1 MVKADNKR
9 LVSGAAVLTVGSV
22 IAKLLG
28 AFYRIPLTNILGAEG
43 MGMYQ
48 LIFPV
53 YALFMTLSTAGIPT
67 ALSRIVAEKRAM
79 GESVKHYLFSAITL
93 LLALS
98 MVFAIIT
105 ISLARTLARW
115 QGNESVYQGFIII
128 APSILFVGVI
138 AGFRGWFQGEMYM
151 LPTAISNIIE
161 QVVKLSLGIGLA
173 VAFSPR
179 GAIWA
184 VNGALIGVTVSELV
198 TMIYMFATYLYRSKG
213 EKSVKLSID
222 KGEAKGMLRV
232 IFSISI
238 VAILMPLSSFFDS
251 MIIVNM
257 LKLRGVASSVAT
269 AEYGLLSGPINSLI
283 NMPIVVIMS
292 LAIAIVPSVSR
303 SRVYRDIDGVML
315 KSRLSVKFAYLIGIP
330 FAIFFTIFA
339 DKILSVIYPRLSEG
353 EHIIGSTLL
362 QICSFNVIFISS
374 MQIYISLLQAL
385 DKTKMAVLSLV
396 FAIVVKIV
404 LSVIL
409 TRFIGIYGSAIASL
423 AMSVVAFMLV
433 NICYFKI
440 CGLHLAKN
448 VSKNLLSG
456 VIMGISSFGALYIA
470 NDIASLI
477 VGFVI
482 SLIVYVALV
491 FMMNIITKEDIAF
504 LPFKRVLIG
513 VRRLVRFWER

>member
-1 MVKADNKR
+1 
-9 LVSGAAVLTVGSV
+9 
-22 IAKLLG
+22 
-28 AFYRIPLTNILGAEG
+28 
-43 MGMYQ
+43 MYQ

-67 ALSRIVAEKRAM
+67 ALSRIVAEKRSM
-79 GESVKHYLFSAITL
+79 GESVKHYLFSAIML

-98 MVFAIIT
+98 MLFTIIT
-105 ISLARTLARW
+105 ISLARTLARI

-151 LPTAISNIIE
+151 FPTAISNIIE

-173 VAFSPR
+173 VAFSSR
-179 GAIWA
+179 GVIWA
-184 VNGALIGVTVSELV
+184 VSGALIGVTVSEFI
-198 TMIYMFATYLYRSKG
+198 TMIYMIITYLVRSKG
-213 EKSVKLSID
+213 EKRVKLSMD
-222 KGEAKGMLRV
+222 KSEIRGMLRV

-257 LKLRGVASSVAT
+257 LKLKGVESSVAT
-269 AEYGLLSGPINSLI
+269 AQYGLLSGPINSLI

-292 LAIAIVPSVSR
+292 LAIAIVPSVSM

-315 KSRLSVKFAYLIGIP
+315 KSRLSIKFAYLIGIP
-330 FAIFFTIFA
+330 FTIFFVIFA
-339 DKILSVIYPRLSEG
+339 DKILSVIYPRLSVD
-353 EHIIGSTLL
+353 EHIIASSLL
-362 QICSFNVIFISS
+362 RICSFNVILISS

-396 FAIVVKIV
+396 LAIIIKII
-404 LSVIL
+404 LSLTL
-409 TRFIGIYGSAIASL
+409 TRFVGIYGSAIASL
-423 AMSVVAFMLV
+423 SMSIVAFALV
-433 NICYFKI
+433 NFFYFKI

-448 VSKNLLSG
+448 VSINMLSG
-456 VIMGISSFGALYIA
+456 VIMGIISFGALYIS

-491 FMMNIITKEDIAF
+491 FMMDIITKDDIAF